1 MFRHFIEANLGSGYD
16 YELEVKY
23 LLIRLGFKASLTGN
37 DDRGIDIIAQAS
49 TPGNPKFYI
58 QCKYHNKPVGL
69 EAVQEVY
76 TGCALRG
83 NDGYPVVFTS
93 SSITT
98 DAKKSA
104 NQLGVE
110 IISRPEL
117 ADLAYGYET
126 KRVIRKTRYGLM
138 GLMAGLSVKDSTH
151 ILNTSK
157 KYIQKVPQKEIS
169 TEENDEKELQKK
181 AITQLY
187 EQAQSHEMEI
197 AQLEQQKSKHQQL
210 ILELQKQ
217 AIILSLD
224 YG

>member
-37 DDRGIDIIAQAS
+37 DDRGVDIIAQAS

-83 NDGYPVVFTS
+83 SDGYPVVFTS

-98 DAKKSA
+98 LVVQKAHLEGAENRIDVE
-104 NQLGVE
+104 NQ
-110 IISRPEL
+110 
-117 ADLAYGYET
+117 
-126 KRVIRKTRYGLM
+126 KRDDKGEAEQGSVAVALFQC
-138 GLMAGLSVKDSTH
+138 AFLSFLSFLWDRFF
-151 ILNTSK
+151 
-157 KYIQKVPQKEIS
+157 
-169 TEENDEKELQKK
+169 
-181 AITQLY
+181 LY
-187 EQAQSHEMEI
+187 
-197 AQLEQQKSKHQQL
+197 
-210 ILELQKQ
+210 
-217 AIILSLD
+217 
-224 YG
+224 